1 MTSSCKYANYAQ
13 LQNALVKY
21 FHMIRKK
28 KIVFQ
33 PRYQYHMGFGR
44 GGGKMVDVWPWSCS
58 FMVWLRMGS
67 SRDISGQGKGVAVKS
82 VSVKSFSMPP

>member
-1 MTSSCKYANYAQ
+1 
-13 LQNALVKY
+13 
-21 FHMIRKK
+21 
-28 KIVFQ
+28 
-33 PRYQYHMGFGR
+33 MGFGR